1 MIKSS
6 KVVDSDNIG
15 LVGAT
20 IVESDNLG
28 NYKQPVTKVITTD
41 INGNFNGDFI
51 ANKFYTISFIGYKK
65 YIFNSNN
72 VLPNIIKLEN
82 NLTTDEINISSTKTY
97 YKYIPL
103 ALLLLL
109 FLLKK
114 KK

>member
-1 MIKSS
+1 MIKTG
-6 KVVDSDNIG
+6 KVIDSDNLG

-28 NYKQPVTKVITTD
+28 NYKQPITKVVTTD
-41 INGNFNGDFI
+41 INGNFNSDFI
-51 ANKFYTISFIGYKK
+51 PNKFYTISFIGYKK

-72 VLPNIIKLEN
+72 VLPNVIQLQS
-82 NLTTDEINISSTKTY
+82 NLTTDEVNISSTKTY

-109 FLLKK
+109 FLLKIK
-114 KK
+114 K

>member
-1 MIKSS
+1 MIKTG
-6 KVVDSDNIG
+6 KVIDNDNVE

-20 IVESDNLG
+20 IVESDSLG
-28 NYKQPVTKVITTD
+28 KYILPISNVITTNSNG
-41 INGNFNGDFI
+41 IFNGNFK
-51 ANKFYTISFIGYKK
+51 ANTFYTVSFVGNKK
-65 YIFNSNN
+65 FTFNTTNG
-72 VLPNIIKLEN
+72 VPNIIKLQN
-82 NLTTDEINISSTKTY
+82 DATIPEINITSTKTY

>member
-1 MIKSS
+1 MIKTG
-6 KVVDSDNIG
+6 KVIDSDNLS

-28 NYKQPVTKVITTD
+28 NYKKPVTKVITTD
-41 INGNFNGDFI
+41 INGNFNGDFKL
-51 ANKFYTISFIGYKK
+51 NTFYTVSFVGSKK
-65 YIFNSNN
+65 FTFNTNN
-72 VLPNIIKLEN
+72 GVPNVIKLLNDATIE
-82 NLTTDEINISSTKTY
+82 TVEIKSTKTY

>member
-6 KVVDSDNIG
+6 KVVDSDNLG

-20 IVESDNLG
+20 IVESDILG
-28 NYKQPVTKVITTD
+28 KYKQPIKKVVTTD
-41 INGNFNGDFI
+41 INGNFNADFI

-65 YIFNSNN
+65 YTFNSNN
-72 VLPNIIKLEN
+72 VLPKIIKLEN

-103 ALLLLL
+103 VLLLLI